1 MTFTSYKVSKELHEV
16 GFKAETNTLVHPTES
31 ILGEKYLAYDLE
43 TLIEALPEKICGI
56 YELIINKSGAG
67 YLEEVDGY
75 TEAHARELFCYFDRK
90 RDESITD
97 CVANLL
103 IRLIQQKQI

>member
-1 MTFTSYKVSKELHEV
+1 MNITSYEISKQLHDA
-16 GFKAETNTLVHPTES
+16 GFRAESKTLVHPTES
-31 ILGEKYLAYDLE
+31 IFGEKYLAYDLE
-43 TLIEALPEKICGI
+43 TLLERMPEKICG

-75 TEAHARELFCYFDRK
+75 TEAHEREMLYYFDRK
-90 RDESITD
+90 KGESITN

-103 IRLIQQKQI
+103 LHLIQQKQI